1 MADQPTPPSVSLE
14 GARVVLG
21 GRAVLDGVDL
31 EVGPS
36 ERVALIGPS
45 GAGKTTLLRLVA
57 GILPPTSGAVS
68 VLGADPASL
77 SGAAKRAHQSR
88 VGLVHQDLALVPGL
102 RAIQNVAAGRLGRCG
117 LFRGLRD
124 VLWPSASTTER
135 IHALLER
142 VGVGDHLYQRVDR
155 LSGGE
160 QQRVAVARALHQEP
174 GLLLADEPVSSVD
187 PGRAR
192 ALVELFV
199 ELSEERRLPL
209 VVSLHDLDL
218 AAGYFPRVVGLRDGR
233 VIFDGAPEE
242 ARERAAEL
250 FRTEGGP

>member
-1 MADQPTPPSVSLE
+1 MADQPAPASVSLT

-57 GILPPTSGAVS
+57 GILLPTSGDVC

-77 SGAAKRAHQSR
+77 GGAAKRAHQSR

-102 RAIQNVAAGRLGRCG
+102 RAIQNVAAGRLGQVG

-124 VLWPSASTTER
+124 VLWPSAATSER
-135 IHALLER
+135 IHALLDR

-209 VVSLHDLDL
+209 IVSLHDLDL

-233 VIFDGAPEE
+233 VVFDGDPEE
-242 ARERAAEL
+242 ARRRAAEL
-250 FRTEGGP
+250 FRTEGAP